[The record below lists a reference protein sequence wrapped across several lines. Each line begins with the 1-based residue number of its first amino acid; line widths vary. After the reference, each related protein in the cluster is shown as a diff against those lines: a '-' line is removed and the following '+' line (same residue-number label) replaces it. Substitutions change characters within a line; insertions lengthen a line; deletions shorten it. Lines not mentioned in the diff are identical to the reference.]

1 MLAELETKDDL
12 PSQFSIRVLEPF
24 LNRYSYID
32 DLVGWFLE

>member
-1 MLAELETKDDL
+1 MIYHLR
-12 PSQFSIRVLEPF
+12 FSIRVLEPF